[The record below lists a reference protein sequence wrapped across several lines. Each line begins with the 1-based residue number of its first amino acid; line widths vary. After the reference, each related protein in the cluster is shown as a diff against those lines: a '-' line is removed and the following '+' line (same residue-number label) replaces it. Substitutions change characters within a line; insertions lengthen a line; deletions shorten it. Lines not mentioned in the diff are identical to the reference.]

1 MADTFGLNAPQKMAK
16 SSRQLWTAQ
25 ILEGGAGKNP
35 ARAKGAWTSE
45 SIDAAAARSSAYTR
59 RKIDDAAR
67 AIGGEQIRGVVL
79 GIDPSLRGT
88 GLAAIEALGGGKMR
102 YVDSET
108 VRNPP
113 SLSMAECIARIFER
127 TLRMID
133 EYSPDWVSIEQS
145 VYVQNFK
152 TAMILGSARGAAI
165 AAAAHRRREVYEYP
179 PLRIKQAVIGY
190 GRASKEQ
197 VGRSVMAL
205 LQMGEILPP
214 DESDAGAAAI
224 THIFTHKIRI

>member
-1 MADTFGLNAPQKMAK
+1 MAK

-25 ILEGGAGKNP
+25 ILEGSS
-35 ARAKGAWTSE
+35 AKSRSKGGTWTSE
-45 SIDAAAARSSAYTR
+45 TAGAVSARSSAYMR
-59 RKIDDAAR
+59 RKIDAAAH
-67 AIGGEQIRGVVL
+67 AIGGEQICGMVL

-88 GLAAIEALGGGKMR
+88 GLAVIEALGGGKMR
-102 YVDSET
+102 YVESET
-108 VRNPP
+108 VRNHP
-113 SLSMAECIARIFER
+113 SLSMAECIAAIFER

-133 EYSPDWVSIEQS
+133 LHSPDWVSIEQS

-165 AAAAHRRREVYEYP
+165 AAAAYRRREVYEYP

-197 VGRSVMAL
+197 VGRSVMAF
-205 LQMGEILPP
+205 LQMQNILPP
-214 DESDAGAAAI
+214 DESDASAAAI
-224 THIFTHKIRI
+224 THIFTHKIRV

>member
-1 MADTFGLNAPQKMAK
+1 MAK

-25 ILEGGAGKNP
+25 ILEGSS
-35 ARAKGAWTSE
+35 AKSRSKSGAWTSE
-45 SIDAAAARSSAYTR
+45 AADAISARSSAYMR
-59 RKIDDAAR
+59 RKIDAAAH
-67 AIGGEQIRGVVL
+67 AIGGEQICGMVL

-88 GLAAIEALGGGKMR
+88 GLAVIEALGGGKMR
-102 YVDSET
+102 YVESET
-108 VRNPP
+108 VRNHP
-113 SLSMAECIARIFER
+113 SLSMAECIAAIFER

-133 EYSPDWVSIEQS
+133 LYSPDWVSIEQS

-165 AAAAHRRREVYEYP
+165 AAAAYRRREVYEYP

-197 VGRSVMAL
+197 VGRSVMAF
-205 LQMGEILPP
+205 LQMQNILPP
-214 DESDAGAAAI
+214 DESDASAAAI
-224 THIFTHKIRI
+224 THIFTHKIRV

>member
-1 MADTFGLNAPQKMAK
+1 MAK

-25 ILEGGAGKNP
+25 ILEGSS
-35 ARAKGAWTSE
+35 AKSRSKSGAWTSE
-45 SIDAAAARSSAYTR
+45 AADAISARSSAYMR
-59 RKIDDAAR
+59 RKIDAAAH
-67 AIGGEQIRGVVL
+67 AIAGEQICGMVL

-88 GLAAIEALGGGKMR
+88 GLAVIEALGGGKMR
-102 YVDSET
+102 YVESET
-108 VRNPP
+108 VRNHP
-113 SLSMAECIARIFER
+113 SLSMAECIAAIFER

-133 EYSPDWVSIEQS
+133 LYSPDWVSIEQS

-152 TAMILGSARGAAI
+152 TAMILGSARGATI

-197 VGRSVMAL
+197 VGRSVMAF
-205 LQMGEILPP
+205 LQMQNILPP
-214 DESDAGAAAI
+214 DESDASAAAI
-224 THIFTHKIRI
+224 THIFTHKIRV

>member
-1 MADTFGLNAPQKMAK
+1 MAK

-25 ILEGGAGKNP
+25 ILEGSS
-35 ARAKGAWTSE
+35 AKSRSKGGTWTSE
-45 SIDAAAARSSAYTR
+45 AAGAVSARSSAYMR
-59 RKIDDAAR
+59 RKIDAAAH
-67 AIGGEQIRGVVL
+67 AIGGEQICGMVL

-88 GLAAIEALGGGKMR
+88 GLAVIEALGGGKMR
-102 YVDSET
+102 YVESET
-108 VRNPP
+108 VHNHP
-113 SLSMAECIARIFER
+113 SLSMAECIAAIFER

-133 EYSPDWVSIEQS
+133 LHSPDWVSIEQS

-205 LQMGEILPP
+205 SLI
-214 DESDAGAAAI
+214 
-224 THIFTHKIRI
+224 HI

>member
-1 MADTFGLNAPQKMAK
+1 MAK

-25 ILEGGAGKNP
+25 ILEGSS
-35 ARAKGAWTSE
+35 AKSRSKSGAWTSE
-45 SIDAAAARSSAYTR
+45 AAGAISARSSAYMR
-59 RKIDDAAR
+59 RKIDAAAH
-67 AIGGEQIRGVVL
+67 AIGGEQICGMVL

-88 GLAAIEALGGGKMR
+88 GLAVIEALGGGKMR
-102 YVDSET
+102 YVESET
-108 VRNPP
+108 VRNHP
-113 SLSMAECIARIFER
+113 SLSMAECIAAIFER

-133 EYSPDWVSIEQS
+133 LHSPDWVSIEQS

-152 TAMILGSARGAAI
+152 TAMILGSAAI

-197 VGRSVMAL
+197 VGRSVMAF
-205 LQMGEILPP
+205 LQMQNILPP
-214 DESDAGAAAI
+214 DESDASAAAI
-224 THIFTHKIRI
+224 THIFTHKIRV

>member
-1 MADTFGLNAPQKMAK
+1 MAK

-25 ILEGGAGKNP
+25 ILEGSS
-35 ARAKGAWTSE
+35 AKSRSKSGAWTSE
-45 SIDAAAARSSAYTR
+45 VAGAISARSSAYMR
-59 RKIDDAAR
+59 RKIDTAAH
-67 AIGGEQIRGVVL
+67 AIGGEQICGMVL

-88 GLAAIEALGGGKMR
+88 GLAVIEALGGGKMR
-102 YVDSET
+102 YVESET
-108 VRNPP
+108 VRNHP
-113 SLSMAECIARIFER
+113 SLSMAECIAAIFER

-133 EYSPDWVSIEQS
+133 LYSPDWVSIEQS

-165 AAAAHRRREVYEYP
+165 AAVAHRRREVYEYP

-197 VGRSVMAL
+197 VGRSVMAF
-205 LQMGEILPP
+205 LQMQNILPP
-214 DESDAGAAAI
+214 DESDASAAAI
-224 THIFTHKIRI
+224 THIFTHKIRV

>member
-1 MADTFGLNAPQKMAK
+1 MAK

-25 ILEGGAGKNP
+25 ILEGSS
-35 ARAKGAWTSE
+35 AKSRSKSGAWTSE
-45 SIDAAAARSSAYTR
+45 AAGAISARSSAYMR
-59 RKIDDAAR
+59 RKIDAAAH
-67 AIGGEQIRGVVL
+67 AIGGEQICGMVL

-88 GLAAIEALGGGKMR
+88 GLAVIEALGGGKMR
-102 YVDSET
+102 YVESET
-108 VRNPP
+108 VRNHP
-113 SLSMAECIARIFER
+113 SLSMAECIATIFER

-133 EYSPDWVSIEQS
+133 LYSPDWVSIEQS

-165 AAAAHRRREVYEYP
+165 AAAAYRRREVYEYP

-197 VGRSVMAL
+197 VGRSVMAF
-205 LQMGEILPP
+205 LQMQNILPP
-214 DESDAGAAAI
+214 DESDASAAAI
-224 THIFTHKIRI
+224 THIFTHKIRV

>member
-1 MADTFGLNAPQKMAK
+1 MAK

-25 ILEGGAGKNP
+25 ILEGSS
-35 ARAKGAWTSE
+35 AKSRSKGGTWTSE
-45 SIDAAAARSSAYTR
+45 AAGAVSARSSAYMR
-59 RKIDDAAR
+59 RKIDAAAH
-67 AIGGEQIRGVVL
+67 AIGGEQICGMVL

-88 GLAAIEALGGGKMR
+88 GLAVIEALGGGKMR
-102 YVDSET
+102 YVESET
-108 VRNPP
+108 VRNHP
-113 SLSMAECIARIFER
+113 SLSMAECIAAIFER

-133 EYSPDWVSIEQS
+133 LHSPDWVSIEQS

-165 AAAAHRRREVYEYP
+165 AAAAYRRREVYEYP

-197 VGRSVMAL
+197 VGRSVMAF
-205 LQMGEILPP
+205 LQMQNILPP
-214 DESDAGAAAI
+214 DESDASAAAI
-224 THIFTHKIRI
+224 THIFTHKIRV

>member
-1 MADTFGLNAPQKMAK
+1 MAK

-25 ILEGGAGKNP
+25 ILEGSS
-35 ARAKGAWTSE
+35 AKSRSKSGAWTSE
-45 SIDAAAARSSAYTR
+45 AADAISARSSAYMR
-59 RKIDDAAR
+59 RKIDAAAH
-67 AIGGEQIRGVVL
+67 AICGEQICGMVL

-88 GLAAIEALGGGKMR
+88 GLAVIEALGGGKMR
-102 YVDSET
+102 YVESET
-108 VRNPP
+108 VRNHP
-113 SLSMAECIARIFER
+113 SLSMAECIAAIFER

-133 EYSPDWVSIEQS
+133 LYSPDWVSIEQS

-165 AAAAHRRREVYEYP
+165 AAAHRRREVYEYP

-197 VGRSVMAL
+197 VGRSVMAF
-205 LQMGEILPP
+205 LQMQNILPP
-214 DESDAGAAAI
+214 DESDASAAAI
-224 THIFTHKIRI
+224 THIFTHKIRV

>member
-1 MADTFGLNAPQKMAK
+1 MAK

-25 ILEGGAGKNP
+25 ILEGSS
-35 ARAKGAWTSE
+35 AKSRSKSGAWTSE
-45 SIDAAAARSSAYTR
+45 AAGAVSARSSAYMR
-59 RKIDDAAR
+59 RKIDAAAH
-67 AIGGEQIRGVVL
+67 AIGGEQICGMVL

-88 GLAAIEALGGGKMR
+88 GLAVIEALGGGKMR
-102 YVDSET
+102 YVESET
-108 VRNPP
+108 VRNHP
-113 SLSMAECIARIFER
+113 SLSMAECIAAIFER

-133 EYSPDWVSIEQS
+133 LYSPDWVSIEQS

-165 AAAAHRRREVYEYP
+165 AAAAHMRREVYESP

-197 VGRSVMAL
+197 VGRSVMAF
-205 LQMGEILPP
+205 LQMQNILPP
-214 DESDAGAAAI
+214 DESDASAAAI
-224 THIFTHKIRI
+224 THIFTHKIRV

>member
-1 MADTFGLNAPQKMAK
+1 MAK

-25 ILEGGAGKNP
+25 ILEGSS
-35 ARAKGAWTSE
+35 AKSRSKSGAWTSE
-45 SIDAAAARSSAYTR
+45 AADAISARSSAYMR
-59 RKIDDAAR
+59 RKIDAAAH
-67 AIGGEQIRGVVL
+67 AIGGEQICGMVL

-88 GLAAIEALGGGKMR
+88 GLAVIEALGSGKMR
-102 YVDSET
+102 YVESET
-108 VRNPP
+108 VRNHP
-113 SLSMAECIARIFER
+113 SLSMAECIAAIFER

-133 EYSPDWVSIEQS
+133 LYSPDWVSIEQS

-165 AAAAHRRREVYEYP
+165 AAAAHRRREGYEYP

-197 VGRSVMAL
+197 VGRSVMAF
-205 LQMGEILPP
+205 LQMQNILPP
-214 DESDAGAAAI
+214 DESDASAAAI
-224 THIFTHKIRI
+224 THIFTHKIRV

>member
-1 MADTFGLNAPQKMAK
+1 MAK

-25 ILEGGAGKNP
+25 ILEGSS
-35 ARAKGAWTSE
+35 AKSRSKSGAWTSE
-45 SIDAAAARSSAYTR
+45 AADAISARSSAYMR
-59 RKIDDAAR
+59 RKIDAAAH
-67 AIGGEQIRGVVL
+67 AIGGEQICGMVL

-88 GLAAIEALGGGKMR
+88 GLAVIEALGGGKMR
-102 YVDSET
+102 YVESET
-108 VRNPP
+108 VRNHP
-113 SLSMAECIARIFER
+113 SLSMAECIAAIFER

-133 EYSPDWVSIEQS
+133 LYSPDWVSIEQS

-165 AAAAHRRREVYEYP
+165 AAAAHRRRGVYEYP

-197 VGRSVMAL
+197 VGRSVMAF
-205 LQMGEILPP
+205 LQMQNILPP
-214 DESDAGAAAI
+214 DESDASAAAI
-224 THIFTHKIRI
+224 THIFTHKIRV

>member
-1 MADTFGLNAPQKMAK
+1 MAK

-25 ILEGGAGKNP
+25 ILEGSS
-35 ARAKGAWTSE
+35 AKSRSKSGAWTSE
-45 SIDAAAARSSAYTR
+45 AAGAISARSSAYMR
-59 RKIDDAAR
+59 RKIDAAAH
-67 AIGGEQIRGVVL
+67 AIGGEQICGMVL

-88 GLAAIEALGGGKMR
+88 GLAVIEALGGGKMR
-102 YVDSET
+102 YVESET
-108 VRNPP
+108 VRNHP
-113 SLSMAECIARIFER
+113 SLSMAECIAAIFER

-133 EYSPDWVSIEQS
+133 LYSPDWVSIEQS

-165 AAAAHRRREVYEYP
+165 AAAAYRRREVYEYP

-197 VGRSVMAL
+197 VGRSVMAF
-205 LQMGEILPP
+205 LQMQNILPP
-214 DESDAGAAAI
+214 DESDASAAAI
-224 THIFTHKIRI
+224 THIFTHKIRV

>member
-1 MADTFGLNAPQKMAK
+1 MAK

-25 ILEGGAGKNP
+25 ILEGSS
-35 ARAKGAWTSE
+35 AKSRSKSGAWTSE
-45 SIDAAAARSSAYTR
+45 AAGAISARSSAYMR
-59 RKIDDAAR
+59 RKIDAAAH
-67 AIGGEQIRGVVL
+67 AIGGEQICGMVL

-88 GLAAIEALGGGKMR
+88 GLAVIEALGGGKMR
-102 YVDSET
+102 YVESET
-108 VRNPP
+108 VRNHP
-113 SLSMAECIARIFER
+113 SLSMAECIAAIFER

-133 EYSPDWVSIEQS
+133 LYSPDWVSIEQS

-165 AAAAHRRREVYEYP
+165 AAAAHMRREVYEYP

-197 VGRSVMAL
+197 VGRSVMAF
-205 LQMGEILPP
+205 LQMQNILPP
-214 DESDAGAAAI
+214 DESDASAAAI
-224 THIFTHKIRI
+224 THIFTHKIRV

>member
-1 MADTFGLNAPQKMAK
+1 MAK

-25 ILEGGAGKNP
+25 ILEGSS
-35 ARAKGAWTSE
+35 AKSRSKGGTWTSE
-45 SIDAAAARSSAYTR
+45 AADAVSARSSAYMR
-59 RKIDDAAR
+59 RKIDAAAH
-67 AIGGEQIRGVVL
+67 AIGGEQICGMVL

-88 GLAAIEALGGGKMR
+88 GLAVIEALGGGKMR
-102 YVDSET
+102 YVESET
-108 VRNPP
+108 VRNHP
-113 SLSMAECIARIFER
+113 SLSMAECIAAIFER

-133 EYSPDWVSIEQS
+133 LYSPDWVSIEQS

-197 VGRSVMAL
+197 VGRSVMAF
-205 LQMGEILPP
+205 LQMQNILPP
-214 DESDAGAAAI
+214 DESDASAAAI
-224 THIFTHKIRI
+224 THIFTHKIRV

>member
-45 SIDAAAARSSAYTR
+45 SLDAAARSSAYMR

>member
-1 MADTFGLNAPQKMAK
+1 MAK

-25 ILEGGAGKNP
+25 ILEGSSEKS
-35 ARAKGAWTSE
+35 RSKGGTWTSE
-45 SIDAAAARSSAYTR
+45 AAGAVSARSSAYMR
-59 RKIDDAAR
+59 RKIDAAAH
-67 AIGGEQIRGVVL
+67 AIGGEQICGMVL

-88 GLAAIEALGGGKMR
+88 GLAVIEALGGGKMR
-102 YVDSET
+102 YVESET
-108 VRNPP
+108 VRNHP
-113 SLSMAECIARIFER
+113 SLSMAECIAAIFER

-133 EYSPDWVSIEQS
+133 LHSPDWVSIEQS

-152 TAMILGSARGAAI
+152 TAMILGSASGAAI

-197 VGRSVMAL
+197 VGRSVMAF
-205 LQMGEILPP
+205 LQMQNILPP
-214 DESDAGAAAI
+214 DESDASAAAI
-224 THIFTHKIRI
+224 THIFTHKIRV